1 MKTRVLIKTC
11 EFLLLILSLFL
22 AVKHYILLFPK
33 KSKNSFMS
41 HQKGL
46 LLPLWM
52 ENTIDLVV
60 TVIVLLLIIVLS

>member
-1 MKTRVLIKTC
+1 
-11 EFLLLILSLFL
+11 
-22 AVKHYILLFPK
+22 
-33 KSKNSFMS
+33 MS

-60 TVIVLLLIIVLS
+60 TVIVLRLRQELCVNGKAHSVD

>member
-1 MKTRVLIKTC
+1 
-11 EFLLLILSLFL
+11 
-22 AVKHYILLFPK
+22 
-33 KSKNSFMS
+33 MS

-60 TVIVLLLIIVLS
+60 NSDRVTLDNRTFMI